1 MSWEAIIGILVTVV
15 VMPIGGYVVA
25 LGRRQNA
32 TDVRLTK
39 VETDQTWIRQT
50 LLKIETNQ
58 ETTRKEVVE
67 KLDNVVEHLLKTKG
81 K

>member
-1 MSWEAIIGILVTVV
+1 MSWEAIIGIVVTVI

-25 LGRRQNA
+25 LGRRQNQ

-50 LLKIETNQ
+50 LLKIENNQ
-58 ETTRKEVVE
+58 ETTRKEVND
-67 KLDNVVEHLLKTKG
+67 KLDTVVEAMLKKG